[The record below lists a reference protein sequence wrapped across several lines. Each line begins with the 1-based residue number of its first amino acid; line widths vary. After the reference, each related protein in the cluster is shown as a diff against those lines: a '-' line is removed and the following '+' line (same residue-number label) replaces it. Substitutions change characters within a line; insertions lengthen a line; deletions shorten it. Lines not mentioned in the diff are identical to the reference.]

1 MYYNN
6 ESPSSLLVQFRKGAK
21 ELIGVH
27 AQILQTKV
35 GTEQYERAVE
45 ENREFF
51 NIELKGLYED
61 VMKKTERFSEMLRN
75 SFQADLDKSYNNYLN
90 FYSTRFQPE
99 ASEQQ

>member
-21 ELIGVH
+21 ELIQVH
-27 AQILQTKV
+27 TQILGTKT
-35 GTEQYERAVE
+35 GTGLYEKAVE

-75 SFQADLDKSYNNYLN
+75 SFQEDLNKSYNNYLS
-90 FYSTRFQPE
+90 FYTTRFQPE
-99 ASEQQ
+99 TSES